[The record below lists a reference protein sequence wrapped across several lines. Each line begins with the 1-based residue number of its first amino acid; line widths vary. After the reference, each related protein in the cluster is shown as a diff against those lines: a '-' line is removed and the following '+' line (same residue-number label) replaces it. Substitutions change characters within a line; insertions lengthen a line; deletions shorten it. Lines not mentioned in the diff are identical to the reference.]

1 MLNLLNS
8 RVTQKKQDLISDV
21 NINFSNIVL
30 VFVLFCCFLS
40 VLKVFLLFNC
50 EMSENLCDEVSQAY
64 DVWSISYDFNT
75 NPTRDLSETVLRSN
89 FVEKYLTESRSLDIL
104 EIGCGTGRNIQFF
117 VEKFSSKIGSYSA
130 VDISDGMMNK
140 AKQKIKTLNPGLFN
154 EKSK

>member
-8 RVTQKKQDLISDV
+8 RVTQKNKISFANV

-40 VLKVFLLFNC
+40 VLKVVLLFNY

-64 DVWSISYDFNT
+64 DVWSTSYDFNT
-75 NPTRDLSETVLRSN
+75 NPTRDLSETILRSN

-104 EIGCGTGRNIQFF
+104 EIGCGTGRNTEFF

-130 VDISDGMMNK
+130 VDISEGMMNK
-140 AKQKIKTLNPGLFN
+140 AKQKIKTLNPELFN

>member
-1 MLNLLNS
+1 
-8 RVTQKKQDLISDV
+8 
-21 NINFSNIVL
+21 
-30 VFVLFCCFLS
+30 
-40 VLKVFLLFNC
+40 
-50 EMSENLCDEVSQAY
+50 MSENLCDEVSQAY